1 MTTKNG
7 RHVLT
12 ALELEEAVWKKSSH
26 SGGSEGQCVE
36 VADLTGVLLT
46 DTRGVRDSK
55 NPNGPALLFPE
66 SSFADFVAGVK
77 AGELDI

>member
-7 RHVLT
+7 RHVPT
-12 ALELEEAVWKKSSH
+12 ASELESAVWRKSSH

-36 VADLTGVLLT
+36 VADLTGVLPA

-55 NPNGPALLFPE
+55 YPNGPALLFRRA
-66 SSFADFVAGVK
+66 SFADFIAGVK
-77 AGELDI
+77 AGEFDI